1 MTKSSLFHVR
11 FVRLGLEFAV
21 TPQDTILQGA
31 LQAGAQLPNS
41 CRNGT
46 CRTCMQHLQSGQV
59 RYEIAWP
66 GLSLDEKQEGC
77 VLICAAYACTDLV
90 FE

>member
-1 MTKSSLFHVR
+1 MVATSLFHVR
-11 FVRLGLEFAV
+11 FVRLDLEFSL
-21 TPQDTILQGA
+21 TSQDTILQGA
-31 LQAGAQLPNS
+31 LQAGAQVPNS

-46 CRTCMQHLQSGQV
+46 CRTCMQRLQSGQV

-66 GLSLDEKQEGC
+66 GLSFDEKQDGE
-77 VLICAAYACTDLV
+77 VLICAAYACSDLV